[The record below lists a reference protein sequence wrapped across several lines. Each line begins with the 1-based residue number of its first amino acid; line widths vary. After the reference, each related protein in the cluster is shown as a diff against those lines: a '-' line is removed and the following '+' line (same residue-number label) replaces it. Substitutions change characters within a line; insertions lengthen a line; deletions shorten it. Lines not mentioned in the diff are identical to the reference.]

1 MSKDDLAT
9 KESKRISPEIEQEKS
24 HDTTNT
30 QSINAQ
36 CDSRHERIIQQ
47 MEDLDLLTETKDIDT
62 DSGVSSLRQS
72 SDKVAQ
78 SISRIT
84 ITFDGEFDNE
94 TCHPTSNASVLETA
108 DFDRRPSDSSSIT
121 NFTHTMG
128 SSEFR
133 TSSVTSSRTSTITLP
148 SFILSIR
155 NKNSKLP
162 ATNANTA
169 ETKEKHGV
177 RTFIRKIFKTS
188 SSYAPRNRTHSQTIL
203 NSQQKGPVL
212 NIDEERGTAYPTMSP
227 LPITQGPIRLLV
239 LRHGERLDRYY
250 SSQWLRQAF
259 DKNGNF
265 CRFSPILP
273 ETLPFRA
280 SIRDFDLDPPLTY
293 KGLKD
298 AFHTGTV
305 LKEKGIHIN
314 YCYSSPALRCVQTA
328 AKVLEGL
335 QLQNKLKM
343 RIEPGIFECTGWYT
357 ADGNN
362 DTLTMPRFM
371 TKKELLENKYVI
383 DKNYHEQMSM
393 VDLSHLENELEFYQR
408 CHAVTA
414 NILKMHEQ
422 EYINNIQ
429 QGQTSPQQNVHILF
443 VAHAPNLE
451 TCTRK
456 LCGGKFR
463 PDTLPHV
470 IRNVDFLTMT
480 VIEKTDN
487 NCEKWIFRRSS
498 FYGDEF

>member
-36 CDSRHERIIQQ
+36 GDSRHERIIQQ

-169 ETKEKHGV
+169 ETKEKRGV

-273 ETLPFRA
+273 
-280 SIRDFDLDPPLTY
+280 
-293 KGLKD
+293 
-298 AFHTGTV
+298 
-305 LKEKGIHIN
+305 
-314 YCYSSPALRCVQTA
+314 
-328 AKVLEGL
+328 
-335 QLQNKLKM
+335 
-343 RIEPGIFECTGWYT
+343 
-357 ADGNN
+357 
-362 DTLTMPRFM
+362 
-371 TKKELLENKYVI
+371 
-383 DKNYHEQMSM
+383 
-393 VDLSHLENELEFYQR
+393 
-408 CHAVTA
+408 
-414 NILKMHEQ
+414 
-422 EYINNIQ
+422 
-429 QGQTSPQQNVHILF
+429 
-443 VAHAPNLE
+443 
-451 TCTRK
+451 
-456 LCGGKFR
+456 
-463 PDTLPHV
+463 
-470 IRNVDFLTMT
+470 
-480 VIEKTDN
+480 
-487 NCEKWIFRRSS
+487 
-498 FYGDEF
+498 